1 MPDLSQPELC
11 LFIYVAPVGFEVFY
25 DNHLCYLLFHFQ
37 IGGIKSLTHYTC
49 QCKLQFAFLFQ
60 IGAIKSSFKSV
71 NFYKDHEFQFQ
82 IGAIRRKRGRGEAR

>member
-37 IGGIKSLTHYTC
+37 IGGIKRILLDYFPFVKYLFH
-49 QCKLQFAFLFQ
+49 FQ
-60 IGAIKSSFKSV
+60 IG
-71 NFYKDHEFQFQ
+71 
-82 IGAIRRKRGRGEAR
+82 GIRRDWKRRVEGWK